1 MYMKVMK
8 MYACAGSIR
17 QLINSA
23 LRFSR
28 GSGWASNRYSANLQQ
43 NSGVEPIM
51 LLRSMT
57 GFPPGSLCSNRFLIA
72 GPSLFYLDLNLCTAT
87 QR

>member
-8 MYACAGSIR
+8 MYAFAGSVR
-17 QLINSA
+17 QLINSV

-28 GSGWASNRYSANLQQ
+28 GSASASNRYGATLQQ

-51 LLRSMT
+51 LLRSVT
-57 GFPPGSLCSNRFLIA
+57 GFPLGSLCCNRSLIA
-72 GPSLFYLDLNLCTAT
+72 GPSLFYLDLNLCTRT
-87 QR
+87 R